1 MRDAVLTTGAEYLLV
16 LDRDVERMKEL
27 FFLYDPAVWEG
38 IEGVV
43 DETPGFEMVLSE
55 AICACIG

>member
-1 MRDAVLTTGAEYLLV
+1 
-16 LDRDVERMKEL
+16 MKEL